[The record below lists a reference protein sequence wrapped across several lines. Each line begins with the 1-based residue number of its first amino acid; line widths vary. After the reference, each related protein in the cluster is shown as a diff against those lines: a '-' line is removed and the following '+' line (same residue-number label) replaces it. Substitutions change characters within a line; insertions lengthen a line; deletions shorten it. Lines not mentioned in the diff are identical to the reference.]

1 MLKYLKLKPVQ
12 WFILASIF
20 KQLNNMGY
28 NDKQLKECK
37 LWWIE
42 LIRKNRMKCV
52 QFDFES
58 LNSCFLTQGEN
69 DISDRS
75 KAKWSDHGQNK
86 KEYLG

>member
-1 MLKYLKLKPVQ
+1 
-12 WFILASIF
+12 
-20 KQLNNMGY
+20 MGY

>member
-1 MLKYLKLKPVQ
+1 
-12 WFILASIF
+12 
-20 KQLNNMGY
+20 
-28 NDKQLKECK
+28 
-37 LWWIE
+37 
-42 LIRKNRMKCV
+42 MKCV

-75 KAKWSDHGQNK
+75 KAKCSDHGQNK